1 MSNHE
6 RRGLMSIEKLL
17 EQGIISPLSYAATQ
31 SVMRLS
37 GETDARVGVALA
49 LAQTALNLGH
59 LGLRLNAV
67 AEDFSPEVIKE
78 LKEREHAELDDDQL
92 SIKLDQL
99 NTSQDLMQDWSSLP
113 ETSEWLECLKQ
124 SPSIWWTGRGK
135 EARPFVLDG
144 EVLFTLKAWRGESR
158 VAHALHQLSMID
170 VGTMPRP
177 SLLWQRLFAD
187 SAESWFD
194 GGAQWD
200 RSKLALYSAFRSSV
214 MIIHGG
220 PGTGKTTLTQRIL
233 AALIEQY
240 AQADDPLRIVVTA
253 PTGKAAQRLTES
265 IQARAS
271 FFHLPD
277 EIQEQLARLQGLTL
291 HSLLGIAPGRSPE
304 HHRMNPLSYDVIVVD
319 ECSMVDMWLLQSL
332 LEAIVIPHDRKS
344 RCRLLL
350 IGDPQQLPSVS
361 AGAPF
366 SELCADR
373 GPLISAE
380 RLNELDRF
388 ITEPNKITHESDADV
403 LKEATILSDSH
414 YNTASTQSLI
424 ERLDMRLSEQTT
436 APSSTQPSDL
446 FIDRVVALNQV
457 RRVAEDSGIHAA
469 ASAMQNVEA
478 LGVEAVI
485 QSFQSPK
492 FSDTEYYAG
501 PPFPQHLF
509 DEVVQYAQKAISL
522 AKINPH
528 EALVH
533 LKSLCLL
540 SPHYGGS
547 LGVNELNEAV
557 ESKLRELRIGGWG
570 RGYVG
575 RPILI
580 TQNHP
585 PTGLVNGDIG
595 IVGRDHQVY
604 FENHEKAVSL
614 SLLPP
619 HRTVFAMSIHKSQG
633 SEFQKIIMCIPPER
647 SPIMTRELIYTG
659 LTRAKKHAILVG
671 NLDVLSASIL
681 AQVERGGQLS
691 NRLTRLAKPIRE
703 L

>member
-1 MSNHE
+1 MVTSE
-6 RRGLMSIEKLL
+6 RFKKISLSRLA

-31 SVMRLS
+31 SALRLS
-37 GETDARVGVALA
+37 GESDERVGIALA
-49 LAQTALNLGH
+49 LAQSALHLGH

-67 AEDFSPEVIKE
+67 AEDFSPEVIRE
-78 LKEREHAELDDDQL
+78 LREREIAELDDDQL
-92 SIKLDQL
+92 EVKFDQL
-99 NTSQDLMQDWSSLP
+99 SEDEVMVEDWSDLP
-113 ETSEWLECLKQ
+113 ELSEWLECLRQ
-124 SPSIWWTGRGK
+124 SSSVWWTDQPR

-144 EVLFTLKAWRGESR
+144 DVLFTLKAWRGESR
-158 VAHALHQLSMID
+158 VAHALFQLGNIKMAAL
-170 VGTMPRP
+170 PKP

-187 SAESWFD
+187 STESWFD
-194 GGAQWD
+194 GGAVWD

-240 AQADDPLRIVVTA
+240 AQEDDPLRIALTA

-265 IQARAS
+265 IQSRAP
-271 FFHLPD
+271 FFHLP
-277 EIQEQLARLQGLTL
+277 ESIQAQLGELQGLTL
-291 HSLLGIAPGRSPE
+291 HSLLGIAPGRRPE
-304 HHRMNPLSYDVIVVD
+304 YHRSNPLPYDVIVVD

-332 LEAIVIPHDRKS
+332 LEAIVVPSDRQQ

-366 SELCADR
+366 SELCSQR
-373 GPLISAE
+373 GPLISESRMLDLTQFIKEPALLAAE
-380 RLNELDRF
+380 EGLDRTINEATHDSLLEELDMSLAQHS
-388 ITEPNKITHESDADV
+388 TMHSQ
-403 LKEATILSDSH
+403 DS
-414 YNTASTQSLI
+414 
-424 ERLDMRLSEQTT
+424 
-436 APSSTQPSDL
+436 
-446 FIDRVVALNQV
+446 FVDRVVALNQV
-457 RRVAEDSGIHAA
+457 RRVSADSGIHAA
-469 ASAMQNVEA
+469 ASAMQNVEY
-478 LGVEAVI
+478 LGVDQVI
-485 QSFQSPK
+485 HSFQSSQ
-492 FSDTEYYAG
+492 FTDTEYFAG
-501 PPFPQHLF
+501 PPFPQALF
-509 DEVVQYAQKAISL
+509 DEIIQYAQRAISL
-522 AKINPH
+522 VKINPY
-528 EALVH
+528 EALKH

-540 SPHYGGS
+540 SPHYRGS
-547 LGVNELNEAV
+547 LGVNELNESV
-557 ESKLRELRIGGWG
+557 EAELRALRIGGWG

-595 IVGRDHQVY
+595 IVGHDHQVY
-604 FENHEKAVSL
+604 FENRDTAVNL
-614 SLLPP
+614 SVLPP

-659 LTRAKKHAILVG
+659 LTRAKKHAVLVG
-671 NLDVLSASIL
+671 NLEVLSASIL

-691 NRLTRLAKPIRE
+691 SRLSRLSQAQIGLKND
-703 L
+703 